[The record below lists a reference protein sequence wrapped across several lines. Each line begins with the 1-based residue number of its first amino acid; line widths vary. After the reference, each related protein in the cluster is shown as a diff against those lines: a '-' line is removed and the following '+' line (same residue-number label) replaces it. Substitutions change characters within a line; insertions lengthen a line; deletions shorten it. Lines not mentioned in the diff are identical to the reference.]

1 MTAPRLEV
9 VDLTLTVGAGAAGL
23 TLLSGLSLTLAPGA
37 SLALTGRSGSGKS
50 SLLHCLGGLL
60 TPQEGTVTW
69 QPAGA
74 APSLLSAAEEG
85 VRAAFRRQ
93 HLGFVFQFFHLVPT
107 LTALENVAFMAE
119 LAGMGAPKERA
130 EAMLE
135 AVGLADRRHVF
146 PESLSGGEQQRVAV
160 ARALVHAPA
169 AVLADEPTGNLD
181 AQTAETV
188 AEVLFTQTRAAGA
201 SLVLVTHDPALA
213 AQADR
218 TLALGGAMSLLWRA
232 RWRALRRE
240 PGQSALLILSLA
252 LGVAVVVAVDLV
264 NAASRAAMATAS
276 AQLQGAST
284 HRIDGPGGS
293 LSLDAYGALRRA
305 WRAGTLLEGDAPVM
319 GFAPILEGRL
329 PLPDGSPLRLLG
341 IDPFSQPASGK
352 LLGGRAGRRRANP
365 VLDTVPNHPWGGPS
379 VPLRG
384 PGAGPGD
391 RLPPPRG
398 ACPHGARAPAWYG
411 S

>member
-1 MTAPRLEV
+1 M
-9 VDLTLTVGAGAAGL
+9 
-23 TLLSGLSLTLAPGA
+23 
-37 SLALTGRSGSGKS
+37 
-50 SLLHCLGGLL
+50 L

-74 APSLLSAAEEG
+74 APSLLSAEEG

-213 AQADR
+213 AQAGR
-218 TLALGGAMSLLWRA
+218 TLALGG
-232 RWRALRRE
+232 
-240 PGQSALLILSLA
+240 P
-252 LGVAVVVAVDLV
+252 
-264 NAASRAAMATAS
+264 
-276 AQLQGAST
+276 
-284 HRIDGPGGS
+284 
-293 LSLDAYGALRRA
+293 
-305 WRAGTLLEGDAPVM
+305 
-319 GFAPILEGRL
+319 
-329 PLPDGSPLRLLG
+329 
-341 IDPFSQPASGK
+341 
-352 LLGGRAGRRRANP
+352 
-365 VLDTVPNHPWGGPS
+365 
-379 VPLRG
+379 
-384 PGAGPGD
+384 
-391 RLPPPRG
+391 
-398 ACPHGARAPAWYG
+398 
-411 S
+411 

>member
-130 EAMLE
+130 EAMLQ
-135 AVGLADRRHVF
+135 AVGLADRRHAF

-213 AQADR
+213 AQADH
-218 TLALGGAMSLLWRA
+218 TLALGG
-232 RWRALRRE
+232 
-240 PGQSALLILSLA
+240 P
-252 LGVAVVVAVDLV
+252 
-264 NAASRAAMATAS
+264 
-276 AQLQGAST
+276 
-284 HRIDGPGGS
+284 
-293 LSLDAYGALRRA
+293 
-305 WRAGTLLEGDAPVM
+305 
-319 GFAPILEGRL
+319 
-329 PLPDGSPLRLLG
+329 
-341 IDPFSQPASGK
+341 
-352 LLGGRAGRRRANP
+352 
-365 VLDTVPNHPWGGPS
+365 
-379 VPLRG
+379 
-384 PGAGPGD
+384 
-391 RLPPPRG
+391 
-398 ACPHGARAPAWYG
+398 
-411 S
+411 

>member
-213 AQADR
+213 AQAGL
-218 TLALGGAMSLLWRA
+218 TLALGG
-232 RWRALRRE
+232 
-240 PGQSALLILSLA
+240 P
-252 LGVAVVVAVDLV
+252 
-264 NAASRAAMATAS
+264 
-276 AQLQGAST
+276 
-284 HRIDGPGGS
+284 
-293 LSLDAYGALRRA
+293 
-305 WRAGTLLEGDAPVM
+305 
-319 GFAPILEGRL
+319 
-329 PLPDGSPLRLLG
+329 
-341 IDPFSQPASGK
+341 
-352 LLGGRAGRRRANP
+352 
-365 VLDTVPNHPWGGPS
+365 
-379 VPLRG
+379 
-384 PGAGPGD
+384 
-391 RLPPPRG
+391 
-398 ACPHGARAPAWYG
+398 
-411 S
+411 